1 MINIFAIYPAVSC
14 IIGALLTLLIA
25 YAVSFDRSEINY
37 KNLFFILCF
46 ETILAFGLLKTNI
59 GQILLA
65 QIIRLTKT
73 IGTSAHEGIVFL
85 FGALGSQVE
94 PWGFIFA
101 FHVLPIIIF
110 FSALVAVLS
119 YLGIIDFC
127 IRSISYVLRPL
138 LGTSSAETACAVA
151 KSFLGPTEAQLVIR
165 DYLAVM
171 SESELFAVMVSSLS
185 MMSASLF
192 AVYMEMGVPGS
203 HLIAANFMGIPGSLL
218 FAKII
223 MPSQKKSH
231 DLKVKTS
238 VQPQKASNLI
248 EAIIQGTM
256 DGLQLVLAIGALLL
270 SFLALIAMLNMAF
283 VAIGSFFGI
292 TNFTFQDL
300 VGYLFSPFGFLMG
313 VPTQEAINISELI
326 GIKFLANEM
335 VAFAEISGKHLSER
349 GLALATYAICG
360 FANIACVGIVIG
372 GISTLAPDRR
382 SELSALAWYSLLAA
396 TLSNLFS
403 AYFVGII
410 L

>member
-1 MINIFAIYPAVSC
+1 
-14 IIGALLTLLIA
+14 
-25 YAVSFDRSEINY
+25 
-37 KNLFFILCF
+37 
-46 ETILAFGLLKTNI
+46 
-59 GQILLA
+59 
-65 QIIRLTKT
+65 
-73 IGTSAHEGIVFL
+73 
-85 FGALGSQVE
+85 
-94 PWGFIFA
+94 
-101 FHVLPIIIF
+101 
-110 FSALVAVLS
+110 
-119 YLGIIDFC
+119 
-127 IRSISYVLRPL
+127 
-138 LGTSSAETACAVA
+138 
-151 KSFLGPTEAQLVIR
+151 
-165 DYLAVM
+165 
-171 SESELFAVMVSSLS
+171 
-185 MMSASLF
+185 
-192 AVYMEMGVPGS
+192 
-203 HLIAANFMGIPGSLL
+203 MGIPGSLL